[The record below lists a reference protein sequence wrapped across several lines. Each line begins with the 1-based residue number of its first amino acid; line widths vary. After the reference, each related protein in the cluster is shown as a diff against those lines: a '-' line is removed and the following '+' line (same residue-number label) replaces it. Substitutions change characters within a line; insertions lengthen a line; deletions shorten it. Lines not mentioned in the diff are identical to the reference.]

1 MDIILVCL
9 MSACVFHIIYH
20 IILLYYSFRLSRQ
33 TQGTILHVIPLD
45 KLSKY
50 GISTLNVSYFVNG
63 VRYIGRYLTERDI
76 DHMRTGDTVTIQ
88 YQPSRPGR
96 SAIMELNEPSV
107 IADIA
112 LLSGR
117 VCLGSFA
124 MSLVLMSI
132 IDGGLF

>member
-63 VRYIGRYLTERDI
+63 VRYI

>member
-50 GISTLNVSYFVNG
+50 GISFLENIVK
-63 VRYIGRYLTERDI
+63 
-76 DHMRTGDTVTIQ
+76 
-88 YQPSRPGR
+88 
-96 SAIMELNEPSV
+96 
-107 IADIA
+107 
-112 LLSGR
+112 
-117 VCLGSFA
+117 A
-124 MSLVLMSI
+124 MYPLRRKGYMA
-132 IDGGLF
+132 